1 MKKKI
6 SQKDKKDWLNFINSK
21 KKIFDKD
28 KEKPIEKLKEKIID
42 LHGHSLDNA
51 NIIIDDFI
59 QNCFKQKVNK
69 IIIITGKGTRSKNVD
84 DPYKSKD
91 LSILKYSVPNYI
103 ESKKYL
109 MNKIKEINY
118 NQINDIYFG
127 SFEIILKKI
136 KE

>member
-69 IIIITGKGTRSKNVD
+69 IVVITGKGSRSKNVD
-84 DPYKSKD
+84 DPYKSRD

-118 NQINDIYFG
+118 NQINDIYSG
-127 SFEIILKKI
+127 SFEIILKKN
-136 KE
+136 

>member
-28 KEKPIEKLKEKIID
+28 KEKPIEKLEEKIID

-103 ESKKYL
+103 QSNIDL
-109 MNKIKEINY
+109 MKIIREIDFDQVKDN
-118 NQINDIYFG
+118 FSG
-127 SFEIILKKI
+127 SFDIILK
-136 KE
+136 

>member
-69 IIIITGKGTRSKNVD
+69 IVVITGKGSRSKNVD
-84 DPYKSKD
+84 DPYKSRD

>member
-118 NQINDIYFG
+118 NQINDVYSG
-127 SFEIILKKI
+127 SFEIILKKN
-136 KE
+136 

>member
-1 MKKKI
+1 LKKKI

-28 KEKPIEKLKEKIID
+28 KEKPIEKLEEKIID

-118 NQINDIYFG
+118 NQINDIYSG
-127 SFEIILKKI
+127 SFEIILKKN
-136 KE
+136 

>member
-118 NQINDIYFG
+118 NQINDIYSG
-127 SFEIILKKI
+127 SFEIILKKN
-136 KE
+136 

>member
-28 KEKPIEKLKEKIID
+28 KEKPIEKLEEKIID

-118 NQINDIYFG
+118 NQINDIYSG
-127 SFEIILKKI
+127 SFEIILKKN
-136 KE
+136 

>member
-28 KEKPIEKLKEKIID
+28 KEKPIEKLEEKIID

-69 IIIITGKGTRSKNVD
+69 IVVITGKGSRSKNVD
-84 DPYKSKD
+84 DPYKSRD